1 MIQSIEAQ
9 LIKPIFSEADIVS
22 ELKKL
27 AEIFEGKI
35 VYSTS
40 FGFEAQVITHLIF
53 THNIPIRLFT
63 IDTGRLFKE
72 TLELKAQMEQR
83 YGKKI
88 KVYTPDMEEVTDL
101 EQRKGLYSFYESV
114 ENRKECCHIRKVKP
128 LDKALKGVD
137 CWITGIRA
145 QQSINRQQMKQFEW
159 NEKHA
164 LYKFHPLFYWTE
176 EQVMNFIK
184 EHQLLYNPLHD
195 KNFPSIGCAPCTRAI
210 KSGEDH
216 RAGRWW
222 WESGTHKECGL
233 HQ

>member
-1 MIQSIEAQ
+1 MIQTIEAQ
-9 LIKPIFSEADIVS
+9 LVNPIFSASDIVA

-53 THNIPIRLFT
+53 THNIPIRIFT

-72 TLELKAQMEQR
+72 TLELKAQMEQH

-88 KVYTPDMEEVTDL
+88 KVYTPDMEEITDL
-101 EQRKGLYSFYESV
+101 EQRKGSFSFYESI

-128 LDKALKGVD
+128 LNKALARVD
-137 CWITGIRA
+137 CWITGIRSE
-145 QQSINRQQMKQFEW
+145 QSINRQQMKQLDW
-159 NEKHA
+159 NEKHQ

-176 EQVMNFIK
+176 EQVMDFVKTN
-184 EHQLLYNPLHD
+184 QLLYNPLHD

-210 KSGEDH
+210 KPGEDP

-222 WESGTHKECGL
+222 WESGTTKECGL